1 LFTSSKEYVD
11 YIEKIKVSYSEM
23 YKRR

>member
-11 YIEKIKVSYSEM
+11 YIEKIKVGYSEM